1 MKCPHCN
8 IGIRLEIENLATYPL
23 KQTSGDKRIGI
34 ELSHGFC
41 PECNE
46 LIVILKRGEYAFVES
61 EYELKSIQE
70 ESFLYPKCFQKVV
83 DPLVPDYY
91 RNAFNEANAVLS
103 ISPKASAALSRRL
116 LQSLLRDEYQIIDKD
131 LVKQIEKF
139 IERHDIPSDVSQAVD
154 AIRNIGNFA
163 AHPNK
168 YKNTGEI
175 VDVEVGEAEW
185 LIEVLEALFDVK
197 FIQPQQAQERKN
209 KLNEKLASLGKPPMK
224 N

>member
-8 IGIRLEIENLATYPL
+8 VGIRLEIKESATCPL
-23 KQTSGDKRIGI
+23 KQTSSDKRIAI

-46 LIVILKRGEYAFVES
+46 LIVILKRGEYKFVDG
-61 EYELKSIQE
+61 EYELKSTEE
-70 ESFLYPKCFQKVV
+70 ESFLYPKFSQRVV

-116 LQSLLRDEYQIIDKD
+116 LQSLLRDEYQINYDN
-131 LVKQIEKF
+131 LNKQIDNF
-139 IERHDIPSDVSQAVD
+139 IARSDIPPDVSEYVD

-168 YKNTGEI
+168 YQNTGEI
-175 VDVEVGEAEW
+175 VDVEPEEAEW
-185 LIEVLEALFDVK
+185 LLQVLEELFDVK
-197 FIQPQQAQERKN
+197 FMQPKQNQERKN
-209 KLNEKLASLGKPPMK
+209 KLNAKLASLGKKPMK
-224 N
+224 

>member
-8 IGIRLEIENLATYPL
+8 IGIRLEVKESATCPL
-23 KQTSGDKRIGI
+23 KQTSSDKRIAI

-46 LIVILKRGEYAFVES
+46 LIVLLKRGEYTFVDG
-61 EYELKSIQE
+61 EYELKSTEE
-70 ESFLYPKCFQKVV
+70 ESFLYPKFSQRVV

-116 LQSLLRDEYQIIDKD
+116 LQSLLRDEYQITDKD

-139 IERHDIPSDVSQAVD
+139 IERRDIPSDISEAVD